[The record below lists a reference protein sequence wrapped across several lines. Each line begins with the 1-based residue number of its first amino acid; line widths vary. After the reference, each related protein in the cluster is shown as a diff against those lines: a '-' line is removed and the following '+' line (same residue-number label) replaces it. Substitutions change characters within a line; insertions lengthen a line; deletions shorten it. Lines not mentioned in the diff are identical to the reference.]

1 LVSIFLPAWPLLG
14 AYWHWKGGGWMA
26 TAIISESLLLW
37 VYVIYVRVI
46 IARKMEISPWYA
58 FTTPLGA
65 GVFGAM
71 MFTSA
76 WKVISRK
83 GVTWKGRIYASE

>member
-1 LVSIFLPAWPLLG
+1 
-14 AYWHWKGGGWMA
+14 MA
-26 TAIISESLLLW
+26 ITAISESILLW
-37 VYVIYVRVI
+37 SYVIYTRVMV
-46 IARKMEISPWYA
+46 ARKMEISSWYA

-65 GVFGAM
+65 AIFGAM

-83 GVTWKGRIYASE
+83 GVTWKGRVYTSE